1 MNPCGIALVFPAMY
15 ETFDHTADIGL
26 RITAA
31 TLQELFVDAGR
42 GFSSLIVANLA
53 DVRTVEERTIAVE
66 GTEPDYLLFDWLN
79 ELVYLLD
86 SEHLVFSQFAAKI
99 DERGLTATCR
109 GERLDRSRHQ
119 LEHEVKA
126 VTYHDLRVENT
137 ESGWEAEVILDI

>member
-1 MNPCGIALVFPAMY
+1 MY

-26 RITAA
+26 RISAA
-31 TLQELFVDAGR
+31 TLPELFADGGR

-53 DVRTVEERTIAVE
+53 DVRPVEERTIQVA
-66 GTEPDYLLFDWLN
+66 GSEPDYLLFDWLN

-86 SEHLVFSQFAAKI
+86 REHLVFSQFTVTLN
-99 DERGLTATCR
+99 DTGLSAVCR

-126 VTYHDLRVENT
+126 VTYHDLKVEQSP
-137 ESGWEAEVILDI
+137 EGWIAEVILDI

>member
-1 MNPCGIALVFPAMY
+1 MY

-26 RITAA
+26 RIIAP
-31 TLQELFVDAGR
+31 TLSELFAEAGR

-53 DVRTVEERTIAVE
+53 AVQPVEERTIRVV

-86 SEHLVFSQFAAKI
+86 HEHLVFSQFALTHDAT
-99 DERGLTATCR
+99 GLTAVCR
-109 GERLDRSRHQ
+109 GEHLDRTRHQ

-126 VTYHDLRVENT
+126 ITYHDLKVEHV
-137 ESGWEAEVILDI
+137 EGGWEAEVILDI

>member
-1 MNPCGIALVFPAMY
+1 MF

-31 TLQELFVDAGR
+31 TLPDLMAEAGR
-42 GFSSLIVANLA
+42 GFSSLIVANLD
-53 DVRTVEERTIAVE
+53 DVRPVEERTIQVA

-86 SEHLVFSQFAAKI
+86 REHLVFVQFDVRLSDA
-99 DERGLTATCR
+99 GLISICR
-109 GERLDRSRHQ
+109 GEPLDRTRHQ

-126 VTYHDLRVENT
+126 VTYHDLKVEQVDD
-137 ESGWEAEVILDI
+137 GWQAEVILDI

>member
-1 MNPCGIALVFPAMY
+1 MF

-26 RITAA
+26 RMTAA
-31 TLQELFVDAGR
+31 TLPELMAEAGR

-53 DVRTVEERTIAVE
+53 DVQPVEERRIRVT

-86 SEHLVFSQFAAKI
+86 REHLVFSQFDVELSDA
-99 DERGLTATCR
+99 GLTAICH
-109 GERLDRSRHQ
+109 GERLDRARHQ

-126 VTYHDLRVENT
+126 VTYHDLKVEQL
-137 ESGWEAEVILDI
+137 EDAWQAEVILDI